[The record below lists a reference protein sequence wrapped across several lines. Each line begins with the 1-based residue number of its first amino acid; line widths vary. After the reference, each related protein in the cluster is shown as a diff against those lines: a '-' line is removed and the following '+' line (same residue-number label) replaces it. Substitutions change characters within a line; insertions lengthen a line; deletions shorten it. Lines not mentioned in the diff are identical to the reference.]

1 VHRDVRPVGEFGHRL
16 GDVERA
22 RLDGGDLCG
31 LVLFEGVRRH
41 HHLVVDGDRL
51 LDDTDHVA
59 AADLVADLDGG
70 LELPLLFEVD
80 TGRVDPTIE
89 VRTAHL
95 ALQHVQG
102 TLDTVVDGVQHPR
115 TKVDRQRLA
124 RILDGFAG
132 GDPGGFLVHL
142 NGRDVAFDLDHFPMR
157 PSSPT

>member
-70 LELPLLFEVD
+70 LELPLLFESIPGAS
-80 TGRVDPTIE
+80 T
-89 VRTAHL
+89 
-95 ALQHVQG
+95 
-102 TLDTVVDGVQHPR
+102 PR
-115 TKVDRQRLA
+115 SRYGLP
-124 RILDGFAG
+124 IL
-132 GDPGGFLVHL
+132 
-142 NGRDVAFDLDHFPMR
+142 
-157 PSSPT
+157 PSSTSRGRWTPS

>member
-1 VHRDVRPVGEFGHRL
+1 MVTVS
-16 GDVERA
+16 
-22 RLDGGDLCG
+22 
-31 LVLFEGVRRH
+31 
-41 HHLVVDGDRL
+41 
-51 LDDTDHVA
+51 DDTDHVA

-115 TKVDRQRLA
+115 TKVDDRQRSPVFSTGSPG
-124 RILDGFAG
+124 RPRGF
-132 GDPGGFLVHL
+132 P
-142 NGRDVAFDLDHFPMR
+142 RTPER
-157 PSSPT
+157 S